1 MEKESRLFN
10 AISEALIGYEKNNI
24 TVLSVIRP
32 LDITGHSPI
41 NKDKSVMEEWTSVS
55 VNIQIRGREFISNG
69 IYTDASFMILSALF
83 NLTYDYE
90 NNVFKAN
97 ISYMPQFQKM

>member
-10 AISEALIGYEKNNI
+10 AISEALIGYKKDNI
-24 TVLSVIRP
+24 IVLRVISP
-32 LDITGHSPI
+32 SITDHTPTD
-41 NKDKSVMEEWTSVS
+41 KDESVMEEWTSVS
-55 VNIQIRGREFISNG
+55 VNIQIRGRELTSDG
-69 IYTDASFMILSALF
+69 IYIEANFMILSALF
-83 NLTYDYE
+83 NLTYDYD

>member
-10 AISEALIGYEKNNI
+10 AISEALIGYKKDNI
-24 TVLSVIRP
+24 IVLRVISP
-32 LDITGHSPI
+32 SITDHTPTD
-41 NKDKSVMEEWTSVS
+41 KDESVMEEWTSVKLDIS
-55 VNIQIRGREFISNG
+55 IRGREQ
-69 IYTDASFMILSALF
+69 TDDKAYIETNFKILSALF

>member
-32 LDITGHSPI
+32 LDITDHSPI

-55 VNIQIRGREFISNG
+55 VNIQIRGRELTSDG
-69 IYTDASFMILSALF
+69 IYIETNFKILSALF
-83 NLTYDYE
+83 NLTYDYD